1 MSRRQDAASDPG
13 FSGGRQR
20 PQVAGDAGLVA
31 GFNCFAVCGVACAEG
46 GVETEFSMYMDV
58 QVSRAAGDGETGT
71 GREAG
76 PGHAASELS
85 LGHMCAAAA
94 LGRCVVNER
103 EAAGRRLSARS

>member
-1 MSRRQDAASDPG
+1 MQGWSLALIASQYAGWPAQRVASRQY
-13 FSGGRQR
+13 
-20 PQVAGDAGLVA
+20 
-31 GFNCFAVCGVACAEG
+31 
-46 GVETEFSMYMDV
+46 SMYMDV

-103 EAAGRRLSARS
+103 EAAGR